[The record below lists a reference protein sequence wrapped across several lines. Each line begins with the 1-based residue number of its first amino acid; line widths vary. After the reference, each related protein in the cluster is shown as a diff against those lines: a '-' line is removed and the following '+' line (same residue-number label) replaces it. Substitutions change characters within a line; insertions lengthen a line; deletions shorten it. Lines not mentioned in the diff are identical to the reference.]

1 MKKLL
6 FFISALAGLFLA
18 TSCEREEM
26 APASAN
32 AVVSYSIEVPTVTT
46 RALGD
51 NVSNINDLVYAVY
64 STEATSLDE
73 AKTANDLQPLY
84 QKNFAEDDSKFS
96 VVDGVNRATVDIE
109 LINNKNY
116 VVLFWAQNHDKWISG
131 NSFDLR
137 NVGYPA
143 EMSANNNDY
152 AAFSGA
158 DFISSDNL
166 SVKKN
171 LPLERAVAQINIGTK
186 GADNFNVGLVSSS
199 VIVKNA
205 GEKFNVLTKTAQG
218 VKDVEFKTANTIS
231 AEELS
236 VNSINY
242 LYAAMN
248 YVFANGN
255 VEVDYTINYN
265 LTNSNGEQINGSV
278 NNSVPDVPVA
288 QNYRTNI
295 VGKLLTSTADYT
307 IELEGFSTN
316 SNSGNI
322 EVVAEGIV
330 KNQNDDYEIS
340 SENGM
345 VYAMN
350 NLFAQ
355 GGNFYVVKSLNMT
368 GYEVEAPV
376 IPNGTTFNFFVEI
389 PIVTRAAEQITIEGL
404 KYLIGKVES
413 GATVSISG
421 VTMPDNTTGAVIKE
435 VVDGATVYMSECT
448 VNGSNVITELVET
461 GSENAVDVTN
471 IKSFESLKKAINSD
485 FNIINISADITA
497 NEVIEISKSITING
511 SNEYSINTSANRI
524 FRIATSEVEVTFN
537 DLNMVSTA
545 VRIYPS
551 DVIGVSIDPQL
562 SDVKLTLNN
571 CTIDFTDITA
581 NDWTYAVNVS
591 GNGTGHKVNIIGGT
605 YEGANVVNVHGA
617 SNVIT
622 VKNATLNCIY
632 PYNEQYMGA
641 CIWVKEKENSS
652 VYAEGNTYNGNYA
665 VAYNLGTGTA
675 LEEKNNTDNTRG
687 IEIYGNNF
695 TIVNVNGLKWIAEQV
710 NEKDNYFAG
719 KTIILGTDIDLNNQE
734 WTPIGSAAKDHGFM
748 GNFDGNGKTIKNLK
762 IKSITP
768 DADNYVYAALFGVT
782 EGTETERNYIKNL
795 IIENVDIL
803 TEGHIVSAA
812 VAYPY
817 YTTIENIT
825 VKGDINI
832 TGGNY
837 TSGVL
842 AYTRRCVD
850 AKDLSIA
857 GNAGS
862 YITGNQAVGGVISDI
877 QMNGG
882 LKAKYSNFKAEGLT
896 ITATKNVGGISGI
909 IAGQTLN
916 GATVKDVNIVS
927 DDVRKGIVAGALGE
941 KSTITNIV
949 VNNVKGA
956 TDVVGAA
963 YSTPQ
968 DYEIIENNGEYTAEL
983 KYSVSEDGNT
993 YTISSAAGLI
1003 WFADQVN
1010 VQKNAFN
1017 GKTVKLAA
1025 NIDLANILWTPIGQT
1040 GATTFNGVFD
1050 GLNYTIYNLN
1060 INSESQTG
1068 AHYSSGLF
1076 GWVESHT
1083 AGHGHL
1089 KNIRI
1094 EGATVNGHHNCG
1106 ALVGYI
1112 TQETALVENCH
1123 VTDATIVCTKANND
1137 ADGDKA
1143 GALIGNA
1150 TVATPVKDCTASN
1163 STVSAGRDAG
1173 QVIGAGKAAN
1183 VTGCSATNVTVS
1195 ANGTSTGANIKNEVI
1210 GRNL

>member
-32 AVVSYSIEVPTVTT
+32 AVVSYSIEVPAVTT

-51 NVSNINDLVYAVY
+51 NVENINDLVYAVY

-73 AKTANDLQPLY
+73 AKTATDLQLLY
-84 QKNFAEDDSKFS
+84 LKNFAEDDSKFS

-116 VVLFWAQNHDKWISG
+116 VVLFWAQYDDTWISD

-143 EMSANNNDY
+143 EMFANDNNY

-171 LPLERAVAQINIGTK
+171 LKLKRAVAQINIGTK

-205 GEKFNVLTKTAQG
+205 GKKFNVLTQTAQD

-236 VNSINY
+236 VNSIDY

-350 NLFAQ
+350 NLFAE

-421 VTMPDNTTGAVIKE
+421 VTMSGNTTGAVIKE
-435 VVDGATVYMSECT
+435 VVDGATVVVTDCS
-448 VNGSNVITELVET
+448 VNNSDELDNIIET
-461 GSENAVDVTN
+461 GTGKDKVIDATN
-471 IKSFESLKKAINSD
+471 IDSLEELEKVLTTGIK
-485 FNIINISADITA
+485 
-497 NEVIEISKSITING
+497 EIPI
-511 SNEYSINTSANRI
+511 
-524 FRIATSEVEVTFN
+524 
-537 DLNMVSTA
+537 
-545 VRIYPS
+545 
-551 DVIGVSIDPQL
+551 
-562 SDVKLTLNN
+562 
-571 CTIDFTDITA
+571 
-581 NDWTYAVNVS
+581 
-591 GNGTGHKVNIIGGT
+591 
-605 YEGANVVNVHGA
+605 
-617 SNVIT
+617 
-622 VKNATLNCIY
+622 
-632 PYNEQYMGA
+632 
-641 CIWVKEKENSS
+641 
-652 VYAEGNTYNGNYA
+652 
-665 VAYNLGTGTA
+665 GTA
-675 LEEKNNTDNTRG
+675 SA
-687 IEIYGNNF
+687 
-695 TIVNVNGLKWIAEQV
+695 LKWIADLV
-710 NEKDNYFAG
+710 NNGTNYFAG
-719 KTIILGTDIDLNNQE
+719 KTIVLDKDIDLNNQE

-762 IKSITP
+762 ITSITP
-768 DADNYVYAALFGVT
+768 DADNYAYAALFGVT

-795 IIENVDIL
+795 TIENVNIS
-803 TEGHIVSAA
+803 TEGQIVSAA

-825 VKGDINI
+825 VKGNI
-832 TGGNY
+832 TIEGGNY

-842 AYTRRCVD
+842 AYTRRCVN

-862 YITGNQAVGGVISDI
+862 YIKGNQTVGGVISDI

-882 LKAKYSNFKAEGLT
+882 LKANYSNFKAEGLT

-909 IAGQTLN
+909 IGGQTLN

-927 DDVRKGIVAGALGE
+927 DDVRKGKVAGALGE

-949 VNNVKGA
+949 VNNVTGA

-983 KYSVSEDGNT
+983 KYSVSEDGDT

-1010 VQKNAFN
+1010 VQKKAFN
-1017 GKTVKLAA
+1017 GKTVKLDAD
-1025 NIDLANILWTPIGQT
+1025 IDLANILWTPIGQT

-1050 GLNYTIYNLN
+1050 GQNHTISNLN
-1060 INSESQTG
+1060 IDSESQTG
-1068 AHYSSGLF
+1068 EHYSSGLF
-1076 GWVESHT
+1076 GWVESHS

-1089 KNIRI
+1089 KNIKI
-1094 EGATVNGHHNCG
+1094 DGATVKGHHNCG
-1106 ALVGYI
+1106 VLVGYI

-1123 VTDATIVCTKANND
+1123 VTNATIVCTKANDD